1 MTMKRRARVAA
12 VQWADRA
19 FSSLDELEG
28 SLEAPLAE
36 AARAGAELAI
46 FPAGVSEALARVLA
60 LDSPDATG
68 SRQLPEALDA
78 LAASLARAWRVTLGL
93 GPVVVPGPEGPARVS
108 SLFSPDGRLLGRQPQ
123 THRTPVEQRAAG
135 LARGRDLTPIET
147 PVGLVGLVNGADLL
161 YPEVSRILC
170 LQGADILVHQG
181 LVSDFSEAVALSRLW
196 REVQANQVFGVE
208 AYAAGPGR
216 RGRSAVHAPLE
227 ITPGQDGFL
236 ARAAADGEPQ
246 VVIADFDPDAL
257 AKLLETYPIH
267 AFRNPRQYARYFPEL
282 YRAAMTE
289 GGSDDGR
296 A

>member
-1 MTMKRRARVAA
+1 MTMKRRTRAAA
-12 VQWADRA
+12 VQWADRPFA
-19 FSSLDELEG
+19 SLDELED

-36 AARAGAELAI
+36 AARAGAELVI

-60 LDSPDATG
+60 LDGPDSAG

-93 GPVVVPGPEGPARVS
+93 GPAVVPGPEGPECVS
-108 SLFSPDGRLLGRQPQ
+108 SLFGPDGGLLGRQAQ
-123 THRTPVEQRAAG
+123 THRTPAERAAG
-135 LARGRDLTPIET
+135 LACGRDLTPIET

-181 LVSDFSEAVALSRLW
+181 LLSGFGEAIALSRLW

-227 ITPGQDGFL
+227 ITSGQDGFL
-236 ARAAADGEPQ
+236 ARAADEGEPQ
-246 VVIADFDPDAL
+246 VVIGDLDPDAL
-257 AKLLETYPIH
+257 AKLLQTYPIH
-267 AFRNPRQYARYFPEL
+267 ALRNLRQYARYFPEL
-282 YRAAMTE
+282 YWSAMAE
-289 GGSDDGR
+289 GGSGDGH

>member
-1 MTMKRRARVAA
+1 MAMKHRARAAA

-19 FSSLDELEG
+19 FASLDELEG
-28 SLEAPLAE
+28 SLGAHLAE
-36 AARAGAELAI
+36 AARAGAELVI

-60 LDSPDATG
+60 VDSPDAAA

-78 LAASLARAWRVTLGL
+78 LAASLARTWRVTLGM
-93 GPVVVPGPEGPARVS
+93 GPAVVPGPEGPARVS
-108 SLFSPDGRLLGRQPQ
+108 SLFGPDGGLLGRQAQ
-123 THRTPVEQRAAG
+123 THRTPAERAAG

-147 PVGLVGLVNGADLL
+147 PVGLVGLVNGADLQ

-170 LQGADILVHQG
+170 LQGADILVHQH
-181 LVSDFSEAVALSRLW
+181 LLADFGEAVALSQLW

-236 ARAAADGEPQ
+236 ARAAADGEPE
-246 VVIADFDPDAL
+246 VVIGDFDPDAL

-267 AFRNPRQYARYFPEL
+267 ALRNLRQYARYFPDL
-282 YRAAMTE
+282 YRAAVAE
-289 GGSDDGR
+289 EESGNVH